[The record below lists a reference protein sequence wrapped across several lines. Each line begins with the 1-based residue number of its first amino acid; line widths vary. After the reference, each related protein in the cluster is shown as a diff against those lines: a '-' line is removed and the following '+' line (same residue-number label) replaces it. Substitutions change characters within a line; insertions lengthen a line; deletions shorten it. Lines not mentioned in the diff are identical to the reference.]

1 MLDME
6 IYRNSEPTV
15 KVDVPLQ
22 TATYSVSI
30 INDDGTLTPVPSA
43 NNLSPAAATQQIT
56 LVIPF
61 EYTEVD
67 GVIRLEITMMRQDG
81 GNAVFNEF
89 IDVVTPLFTWHDLD
103 GSYKREETPELER
116 LVRHVIEAYTGQYF
130 GKRKDRRTINSSQSV
145 INFNV
150 PLIEFTGVSGRYMT
164 HTTTLT
170 PPKIP
175 YEILNEGHTLAID
188 LENYD
193 VKTDSL
199 WILNT
204 RRQGCYVMEGTFGYD
219 RVPQDVKQAALLIAG
234 MWGCNQ
240 AVWRDRFIS
249 TMRSADWSVAYH
261 DAGFGHTTGSHGA
274 DMLLSKYSQRYNPAV
289 I

>member
-1 MLDME
+1 ME
-6 IYRNSEPTV
+6 IYRNHPATFRMRATLSEDKYAESATVSSAGGSSTVTPTF
-15 KVDVPLQ
+15 
-22 TATYSVSI
+22 
-30 INDDGTLTPVPSA
+30 TPASQEWQDPM
-43 NNLSPAAATQQIT
+43 
-56 LVIPF
+56 
-61 EYTEVD
+61 
-67 GVIRLEITMMRQDG
+67 LEIPIEFKHTVLDG
-81 GNAVFNEF
+81 PITITINVNDGSEDGYDLSDYAT
-89 IDVVTPLFTWHDLD
+89 VVTPLFRKEDLPPEFSPTD
-103 GSYKREETPELER
+103 TVELER

-175 YEILNEGHTLAID
+175 YEILNEGHTLAVD

-204 RRQGCYVMEGTFGYD
+204 RRQGCYIIEGTFGYD